1 MKENMSAN
9 DMAETAE
16 LPAIQPEGRSVRWV
30 AWWAVWWLRGYASR
44 VRVWWTIRQ
53 IRKEK

>member
-30 AWWAVWWLRGYASR
+30 AWWAVWWLRGYTSR